1 MRRYDYMGYTV
12 EYPDACAYAFNPM
25 EVRITVP
32 QNSPVDKMGVGIS
45 DMGETVNIGIGAPV
59 FRGVAVMDISDAV
72 QTMFSVDS
80 MSRLAEVETY
90 KSPTSM
96 MIKLTIALEGVIF
109 TPKVMCVWGALQTDM
124 GAMLRGDYNNDYN
137 SDFTNLHV
145 GMSGEPMWAYGKPF
159 TLSLPAMAGDTIRY
173 QADSEPGQTTL
184 TTVAEDGIINVNVA
198 KLVMDRDLII
208 AKNLDLY
215 IFRGDWQKR
224 LYTIKVDYQ
233 PGNKIYLRWIDKKGY
248 YCYWPFDKVVDS
260 YQSEKIGAFI
270 TNVNRS
276 IDYVDG
282 FNGGDGRQQGWK
294 AQRSVG
300 IMAPLVDEKTWIYLL
315 GVMQSPIVDMYVE
328 DDPTDKP
335 RWIKVALEPG
345 KVVRENAVL
354 SDFSATLLLDQIN
367 NQRL

>member
-32 QNSPVDKMGVGIS
+32 HNSPVDKMGVGVS
-45 DMGETVNIGIGAPV
+45 DMGETVNIGIEAPV

-72 QTMFSVDS
+72 QTMFDTQNL
-80 MSRLAEVETY
+80 SRLPQKVTY
-90 KSPTSM
+90 QSPTSII
-96 MIKLTIALEGVIF
+96 IKLRIALEGIIF
-109 TPKVMCVWGALQTDM
+109 SPTVMCVWGALQTDM
-124 GAMLRGDYNNDYN
+124 GVMLSGDYNDDY
-137 SDFTNLHV
+137 SGDFNVKLLKSKQQDV
-145 GMSGEPMWAYGKPF
+145 WFFGKPF
-159 TLSLPAMAGDTIRY
+159 TVSLPTMNGDTIKYSVDRGVVQRLSDIY
-173 QADSEPGQTTL
+173 SDA
-184 TTVAEDGIINVNVA
+184 VVNVDIP
-198 KLVMDRDLII
+198 KLVADKALLIEKYLTI
-208 AKNLDLY
+208 HLY
-215 IFRGDWQKR
+215 KGISPKR
-224 LYTIKVDYQ
+224 IYTIKVDYQ
-233 PGNKIYLRWIDKKGY
+233 PCNKIYLRWIDKKGY
-248 YCYWPFDKVVDS
+248 YCYWSFDKVGDS

-300 IMAPLVDEKTWIYLL
+300 IMAPLVDEETWIYLL

-345 KVVRENAVL
+345 KVVRERAVL